1 MQQQSQK
8 GVKTVSSV
16 LPKGGGT
23 IQGMGEALSG
33 IGSDGMAH
41 YTLPLPVS
49 SGRGVAPQLSLSYT
63 SGNGNSPFGLGW
75 QLPLLA
81 IRRQT
86 NKGTPQYAG
95 NDHFIGTEGEVLV
108 MELDTDGNP
117 LTDQKD
123 TLQGSS
129 LADTYTVTRYR
140 PRIESSFHCLEYWLS
155 SNATDAFWLLYA
167 SDGNQH
173 LLGKNSHTRITNPGE
188 SNQIAEWLIEE
199 TLTPTQE
206 HIYYQYQAEDDT
218 GLEENDRTDT
228 AQRYIST
235 VYYGN
240 KTPQSTFYALEAS
253 GISEDDWLFMVVF
266 DYGERNA
273 TDLPA
278 FDTSGNWTKRSDPFS
293 TFHYGFEV
301 RSYRLCR
308 QVLLFHRIEELAG
321 AATGSESPTLI
332 TALRLCYDESPV
344 VSCLAMAEQSAW
356 ETDGSQVLLPPLEF
370 DYRDYS
376 INTDAT
382 TWEELEGFTGID
394 NGTNYQLVDLYGEGI
409 PGILYRDGKG
419 WQYRSVERSDASK
432 DNDSNAVQYG
442 ATEWLRQ
449 IPTLREGGTL
459 MDLNGDGKL
468 NWVISQHSYA
478 GYYSSNPDHTWTSFT
493 PLSAIPVE
501 FAYPNVQ
508 LGNMAGAGFPDVAL
522 IGPESVR
529 WYPNKRD
536 GFGAA
541 ITVLH
546 DGEALPAFDANQ
558 HELVAFAD
566 VLGSGQQHLVRVTQD
581 GVECF
586 PNLGHGR
593 FGEAISIPGFQLGE
607 GIAFQPHRVHFAD
620 LDGSGAMDILYATSD
635 ALLCFTNQSGN
646 GFDTP
651 IAIPFPEGI
660 HFDDTCRLSIGD
672 MQGLGISSILFSIP
686 HIVPRHF
693 QLNPVTAKP
702 YLLTEINNNRGG
714 AYTLQYRSSVQF
726 WLDEKA
732 RGNQT
737 VSFLPFPVHLVAE
750 IQTLDEITGN
760 RLTQTAGYYHGFYDG
775 VEREFRGFGR
785 VDITD
790 TNDNAAGTQDE
801 VTSFPSLTKSWYHT
815 GQQEDESRYTA
826 AYWQGDDDAYTLGS
840 TYLTEFNTEDIPLT
854 DESNSYWLFRA
865 LKGSPLRT
873 EVYGLDGSAAQENPY
888 TVQSFRYQVRLVQN
902 ASDSP
907 SQAPVVVP
915 FTLEQLSY
923 HYERIPEDPKCTQQ
937 IQVQTD
943 ACGFPLQQIA
953 IQYPRRSKPGTNP
966 YPSVVPQSAWSS
978 SYDAQQNVL
987 RITETLSAVNHITDI
1002 ENEQWRLGLP
1012 TEQRVNMLHP
1022 DASGSISFESVTDI
1036 LGADAERIYA
1046 GQQKTYYTEP
1056 DSEDINE
1063 TPTILGLVACTE
1075 TAEFDDQALTAFDN
1089 VLSTEALEDKLTDG
1103 GYQKTPRLLS
1113 YGDEEDVWAAQLGF
1127 TKYAAQSGFCRPVE
1141 TRNSQLVGRTTL
1153 VYDTYTCAVIQ
1164 SDDPMGNSENMEY
1177 NYRFLVPCKQIDIH
1191 GNVHLVELDALGRV
1205 TASRFWGM
1213 ENGSNVGFPT
1223 PDDQPFAP
1231 PVTIQD
1237 AVDLEDN
1244 IPVAGFA
1251 VYDPFSW
1258 MPEFDLSKIPEA
1270 LVQELNATNVLTVQ
1284 GRQCRLASRRWLRR
1298 GGTVEQLKELES
1310 DNPPEPPHT
1319 IQVNADAYFEDTN
1332 QQLQKQVVFSDGF
1345 GRTLQASQ
1353 KVETGTAYVR
1363 LPTGNLQVGD
1373 DDQAV
1378 QEESDERW
1386 AVTGKTEYDNKG
1398 QAIRSY
1404 QPYFLNS
1411 WQYVIDDSTRED
1423 MYADVHLYDPTGRE
1437 YKVVTAKGYE
1447 KRVHFFP
1454 WFNVS
1459 EDENDTFN
1467 PES

>member
-501 FAYPNVQ
+501 FAYPNV
-508 LGNMAGAGFPDVAL
+508 
-522 IGPESVR
+522 
-529 WYPNKRD
+529 
-536 GFGAA
+536 
-541 ITVLH
+541 
-546 DGEALPAFDANQ
+546 
-558 HELVAFAD
+558 
-566 VLGSGQQHLVRVTQD
+566 
-581 GVECF
+581 
-586 PNLGHGR
+586 
-593 FGEAISIPGFQLGE
+593 
-607 GIAFQPHRVHFAD
+607 
-620 LDGSGAMDILYATSD
+620 
-635 ALLCFTNQSGN
+635 
-646 GFDTP
+646 
-651 IAIPFPEGI
+651 
-660 HFDDTCRLSIGD
+660 
-672 MQGLGISSILFSIP
+672 
-686 HIVPRHF
+686 
-693 QLNPVTAKP
+693 
-702 YLLTEINNNRGG
+702 LT
-714 AYTLQYRSSVQF
+714 
-726 WLDEKA
+726 
-732 RGNQT
+732 
-737 VSFLPFPVHLVAE
+737 
-750 IQTLDEITGN
+750 
-760 RLTQTAGYYHGFYDG
+760 
-775 VEREFRGFGR
+775 
-785 VDITD
+785 
-790 TNDNAAGTQDE
+790 
-801 VTSFPSLTKSWYHT
+801 
-815 GQQEDESRYTA
+815 
-826 AYWQGDDDAYTLGS
+826 
-840 TYLTEFNTEDIPLT
+840 
-854 DESNSYWLFRA
+854 
-865 LKGSPLRT
+865 
-873 EVYGLDGSAAQENPY
+873 
-888 TVQSFRYQVRLVQN
+888 
-902 ASDSP
+902 
-907 SQAPVVVP
+907 
-915 FTLEQLSY
+915 
-923 HYERIPEDPKCTQQ
+923 
-937 IQVQTD
+937 
-943 ACGFPLQQIA
+943 
-953 IQYPRRSKPGTNP
+953 
-966 YPSVVPQSAWSS
+966 
-978 SYDAQQNVL
+978 
-987 RITETLSAVNHITDI
+987 
-1002 ENEQWRLGLP
+1002 
-1012 TEQRVNMLHP
+1012 
-1022 DASGSISFESVTDI
+1022 
-1036 LGADAERIYA
+1036 
-1046 GQQKTYYTEP
+1046 
-1056 DSEDINE
+1056 
-1063 TPTILGLVACTE
+1063 
-1075 TAEFDDQALTAFDN
+1075 
-1089 VLSTEALEDKLTDG
+1089 
-1103 GYQKTPRLLS
+1103 
-1113 YGDEEDVWAAQLGF
+1113 
-1127 TKYAAQSGFCRPVE
+1127 
-1141 TRNSQLVGRTTL
+1141 
-1153 VYDTYTCAVIQ
+1153 
-1164 SDDPMGNSENMEY
+1164 
-1177 NYRFLVPCKQIDIH
+1177 
-1191 GNVHLVELDALGRV
+1191 
-1205 TASRFWGM
+1205 
-1213 ENGSNVGFPT
+1213 
-1223 PDDQPFAP
+1223 
-1231 PVTIQD
+1231 
-1237 AVDLEDN
+1237 
-1244 IPVAGFA
+1244 
-1251 VYDPFSW
+1251 
-1258 MPEFDLSKIPEA
+1258 
-1270 LVQELNATNVLTVQ
+1270 
-1284 GRQCRLASRRWLRR
+1284 
-1298 GGTVEQLKELES
+1298 
-1310 DNPPEPPHT
+1310 
-1319 IQVNADAYFEDTN
+1319 
-1332 QQLQKQVVFSDGF
+1332 
-1345 GRTLQASQ
+1345 
-1353 KVETGTAYVR
+1353 
-1363 LPTGNLQVGD
+1363 
-1373 DDQAV
+1373 
-1378 QEESDERW
+1378 
-1386 AVTGKTEYDNKG
+1386 
-1398 QAIRSY
+1398 
-1404 QPYFLNS
+1404 
-1411 WQYVIDDSTRED
+1411 
-1423 MYADVHLYDPTGRE
+1423 
-1437 YKVVTAKGYE
+1437 
-1447 KRVHFFP
+1447 
-1454 WFNVS
+1454 
-1459 EDENDTFN
+1459 
-1467 PES
+1467 